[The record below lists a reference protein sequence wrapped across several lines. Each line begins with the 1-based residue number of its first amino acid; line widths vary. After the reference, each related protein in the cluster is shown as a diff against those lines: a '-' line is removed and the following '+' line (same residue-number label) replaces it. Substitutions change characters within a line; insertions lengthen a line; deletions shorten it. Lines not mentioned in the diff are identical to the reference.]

1 MKLGHSTLTVDVL
14 AGRKFKEKETKF
26 YFESHALF
34 RLKVSFHLLHAF
46 ESKLVMLGF
55 NACVQNSQ
63 KKVLENN
70 KVKEKGM
77 IVLSSA
83 YKGGGRTDLS
93 YNTEEQLITIL
104 RCNVRLQITLS
115 YGSWI

>member
-1 MKLGHSTLTVDVL
+1 MK
-14 AGRKFKEKETKF
+14 FF
-26 YFESHALF
+26 FESHALF
-34 RLKVSFHLLHAF
+34 QLKVSFHLLHAF

-55 NACVQNSQ
+55 NS
-63 KKVLENN
+63 KEKYWHRLENN

-93 YNTEEQLITIL
+93 CIIQKQLISTALHCAVTDHIGL
-104 RCNVRLQITLS
+104 
-115 YGSWI
+115 W

>member
-1 MKLGHSTLTVDVL
+1 MLLNRNSSCLVSTHV
-14 AGRKFKEKETKF
+14 FKT
-26 YFESHALF
+26 A
-34 RLKVSFHLLHAF
+34 
-46 ESKLVMLGF
+46 
-55 NACVQNSQ
+55 

-93 YNTEEQLITIL
+93 CIIQKQLISTALHCAVKDHIELWQSDFVQNIKL
-104 RCNVRLQITLS
+104 RKFYKKRKA
-115 YGSWI
+115 

>member
-1 MKLGHSTLTVDVL
+1 
-14 AGRKFKEKETKF
+14 
-26 YFESHALF
+26 
-34 RLKVSFHLLHAF
+34 
-46 ESKLVMLGF
+46 MLGF

-83 YKGGGRTDLS
+83 YKGGGSTDLS
-93 YNTEEQLITIL
+93 CNTEAADHCT
-104 RCNVRLQITLS
+104 VRLQITLGC
-115 YGSWI
+115 GS

>member
-1 MKLGHSTLTVDVL
+1 
-14 AGRKFKEKETKF
+14 
-26 YFESHALF
+26 
-34 RLKVSFHLLHAF
+34 
-46 ESKLVMLGF
+46 MLGF

-93 YNTEEQLITIL
+93 YNIEEAADHYTALQCAVPNHI
-104 RCNVRLQITLS
+104 RL
-115 YGSWI
+115 G

>member
-1 MKLGHSTLTVDVL
+1 MK
-14 AGRKFKEKETKF
+14 FF
-26 YFESHALF
+26 FESHALF
-34 RLKVSFHLLHAF
+34 QLKVSFHLLHAF

-55 NACVQNSQ
+55 NS
-63 KKVLENN
+63 KEKYWHRLENN

-93 YNTEEQLITIL
+93 CYTEAADHYTALQCAVTFHIEL
-104 RCNVRLQITLS
+104 R
-115 YGSWI
+115 

>member
-1 MKLGHSTLTVDVL
+1 MLLNRNSSCLVSTHV
-14 AGRKFKEKETKF
+14 FKT
-26 YFESHALF
+26 A
-34 RLKVSFHLLHAF
+34 
-46 ESKLVMLGF
+46 
-55 NACVQNSQ
+55 

-93 YNTEEQLITIL
+93 YNIEEAADHYTA
-104 RCNVRLQITLS
+104 LQCAVTDHIGL
-115 YGSWI
+115 WCLDLLQNIKVNFR